1 MTIKICLAGVTGW
14 TGKKV
19 AEAILQSED
28 LQLVSA
34 VSRSAAG
41 KQIHDLL
48 NVKDHSINFKI
59 SDSVEEAL
67 QTAVDVFIDYT
78 SAAAVRAH
86 VDCALAHKVCVI
98 VGSSGLSA
106 KDYEQIEE
114 EALSQSVGVISCG
127 NFAITAALAKHFALV
142 AAKFLPQREII
153 ECAYEGKMDAPSG
166 SARELAEAL
175 AKVKPNELGLPI
187 EKTVGDKNARGAQ
200 IAGTPVHSVRLPSY
214 TAGFETIFG
223 LPGERICIKHE
234 AGQGAEPYVEG
245 TLLAIRKVQQI
256 KGLVRGMDTLLFG
269 ESA

>member
-19 AEAILQSED
+19 AEAILQSDD

-41 KQIHDLL
+41 TNIGD
-48 NVKDHSINFKI
+48 VKI
-59 SDSVEEAL
+59 SGSVEEAL
-67 QTAVDVFIDYT
+67 QTPVDVFVDYT
-78 SAAAVRAH
+78 SAAVVRAH
-86 VDCALAHKVCVI
+86 VDCALSHKTCVI

-114 EALSQSVGVISCG
+114 ESLRLAVGVISCG
-127 NFAITAALAKHFALV
+127 NFAITAALAKHFALI
-142 AAKFLPQREII
+142 AAKYLPHREII
-153 ECAYEGKMDAPSG
+153 DYAYEGKMDAPSG

-175 AKVKPNELGLPI
+175 ANVKANELGLPI
-187 EKTVGDKNARGAQ
+187 EKTIGDKNARGAQ
-200 IAGTPVHSVRLPSY
+200 IAGTPVHSIRLPSY
-214 TAGFETIFG
+214 KAGFETIFG
-223 LPGERICIKHE
+223 LSNERISIRHD
-234 AGQGAEPYVEG
+234 AGQGAEPYVAG

-256 KGLVRGMDTLLFG
+256 KGLIRGLDKLLFG

>member
-14 TGKKV
+14 TGNKV

-41 KQIHDLL
+41 TNIGD
-48 NVKDHSINFKI
+48 IKI
-59 SDSVEEAL
+59 SGSVEEAL
-67 QTAVDVFIDYT
+67 QTQVDVFVDYT

-86 VDCALAHKVCVI
+86 VDSALAHKTSVI

-106 KDYEQIEE
+106 QDFEQIER
-114 EALSQSVGVISCG
+114 EAKRQAVGVISCG
-127 NFAITAALAKHFALV
+127 NFAITAALAKHFALI
-142 AAKFLPQREII
+142 AAKYLPHREII
-153 ECAYEGKMDAPSG
+153 DYAYEGKMDAPSG

-175 AKVKPNELGLPI
+175 AKVQANELGLPL
-187 EKTVGDKNARGAQ
+187 EKIVGEINARGAQ
-200 IAGTPVHSVRLPSY
+200 IAGTPVHSIRLPSY
-214 TAGFETIFG
+214 TLGFETIFG
-223 LPGERICIKHE
+223 LTNERLSVRHD
-234 AGQGAEPYVEG
+234 AGQGAEPYVAG
-245 TLLAIRKVQQI
+245 TLLAIRRVQQI